1 LEIIAKKTKF
11 AHIEEKTFPIR
22 EDITQWIGR
31 PNSRDRRYSQLSL
44 AHGTE
49 TRNEE
54 KNKN

>member
-31 PNSRDRRYSQLSL
+31 PNSHDRRYSQLSL